1 MGCRFM
7 PGGGAGQGRLRLLG
21 DDMPGDIR
29 ILILNGPNLNLLGT
43 REPGV
48 YGLQT
53 LSDIEDAVRR
63 RAGEL
68 SMAVEFLQSNHEG
81 ELIDAIQN
89 ACDQANALIVNAGG
103 LTHTSVALADAL
115 RAFDGVIVEVH
126 LSNIH
131 AREPFRHHSHVAAV
145 ATGSIC
151 GFGGH
156 GYILAIEAI
165 HSIVGSPSP

>member
-1 MGCRFM
+1 M
-7 PGGGAGQGRLRLLG
+7 PGGGARARAAAALLG

-68 SMAVEFLQSNHEG
+68 SMVVDFLQSNHEG

-89 ACDQANALIVNAGG
+89 AGDQTNAVVINAGG

-145 ATGSIC
+145 AEGSIC

-156 GYILAIEAI
+156 GYILALEAI
-165 HSIVGSPSP
+165 HTIVGSPSP